1 MYNVKCTM
9 YIRLDKNNHSTSRKE
24 MYLKFS
30 ENKHSSQQTYV
41 DLTSKLFDSEIN
53 WLFVNTVNIYF
64 YMYYPFVNL

>member
-53 WLFVNTVNIYF
+53 WLFVN
-64 YMYYPFVNL
+64 MLAEKEHL